1 MWRLGVLL
9 TLIAVSEQLSILT
22 FDVPNA
28 VRAGDDAALRCQYE
42 LSPDESDKTLF
53 VKWWWTPINGSS
65 DERSQLYQRIAGRD
79 PVAIHHNIKI
89 EENDGILLLNVS
101 VKDSGVYECEVSNI
115 DEVRVYEKLIV
126 FTPGS
131 GVELD
136 VIRTEDGPD
145 ADEDEEVI
153 VSCKVEAVAPYPHL
167 TITVDG
173 ELVNTTDL
181 VINSS
186 DELYDAYSNVTLSDD
201 ATAGS
206 EITCRLAFADVNVTD
221 ISFVATEIYNGTG
234 LTTESTTEV
243 ASTEATENYEI
254 NSQALSSV
262 SWSVIILAVSFLLY

>member
-221 ISFVATEIYNGTG
+221 ISFVATEIYNGT
-234 LTTESTTEV
+234 
-243 ASTEATENYEI
+243 A
-254 NSQALSSV
+254 QALSSV